1 MAKSHLLV
9 GRSRRGGRKNNE
21 RIIGAMR
28 LSTILVL
35 VLASIVI
42 LGKQR
47 ATNNQSRKIPV
58 PPKQLEL
65 SIATDRQ
72 RYTKHG
78 KLRLNAMLTNT
89 SYIKDVFVYSPLG
102 WGHLSSLTY
111 TIRDASGKFIEPTIL
126 YDELTP
132 PIDQSDTESFVKL
145 RPNQFLGVR
154 FIEGLDRLGI
164 KKPGRYSILVEYHC
178 PISTTDVDRKDFWS
192 KEDGALR
199 SNLVWIEV
207 VR

>member
-1 MAKSHLLV
+1 MKVVKLTLLCIVAVSSGNQGTTHNQLRKS
-9 GRSRRGGRKNNE
+9 S
-21 RIIGAMR
+21 
-28 LSTILVL
+28 VL
-35 VLASIVI
+35 P
-42 LGKQR
+42 Q
-47 ATNNQSRKIPV
+47 P
-58 PPKQLEL
+58 LEL

-72 RYTKHG
+72 RYRQHG
-78 KLRLNAMLTNT
+78 TIRLNAMLTNT
-89 SYIKDVFVYSPLG
+89 TYVKDIFVYSPLG

-126 YDELTP
+126 NDELTP
-132 PIDQSDTESFVKL
+132 PIDRSDTTSFVKL

-178 PISTTDVDRKDFWS
+178 PISITDVDRKDFWS

-199 SNLVWIEV
+199 SNLVWIQV